1 MVVPI
6 VLYPSFSIRLIRI
19 NVESNGNLLN
29 RPKRNADGLYPVLWA
44 NDFRPMTL
52 SLIYRKGILAA

>member
-1 MVVPI
+1 MQW
-6 VLYPSFSIRLIRI
+6 LYASFSIRLIKI

-29 RPKRNADGLYPVLWA
+29 RLKRNADGVYPVLWA
-44 NDFRPMTL
+44 NDFRLMTL